1 VAIIDGPLL
10 YWTARRT
17 GERSRDPVSALASGI
32 GRTTRKPSDPSP
44 IPMDTEEI
52 DRQVEAALEGL
63 RTHAS
68 REFLEQMQSRY
79 GIVTEKAFGTPMARI
94 KAVAKP
100 LGRNHE
106 LAEALWQT
114 GWYEARLLTSFV
126 DDPAQV
132 TPEQMDRWRADF
144 DNWAVVDT
152 LCFNLFDRT
161 PYALAKVEEWADLP
175 DEFGRRAAFALLAS
189 VALHRTDIPDSA
201 LHDKLELIAQVSTD
215 GRNFVKKGA
224 SWALRA
230 VGGRGGSDLRT
241 AATDLARRLAES
253 DDRTARWIGR
263 DALKS
268 LTK

>member
-1 VAIIDGPLL
+1 MGTV
-10 YWTARRT
+10 
-17 GERSRDPVSALASGI
+17 
-32 GRTTRKPSDPSP
+32 
-44 IPMDTEEI
+44 EI
-52 DRQVEAALEGL
+52 DHQVEEALEGL
-63 RTHAS
+63 RRDAS
-68 REFLEQMQSRY
+68 REYLEQLQSRY
-79 GIVTEKAFGTPMARI
+79 GIIVRKAFGTPMARI

-106 LAEALWQT
+106 LAEALWRT

-126 DDPAQV
+126 DDPARV

-144 DNWAVVDT
+144 DNWAIVDT

-161 PYALAKVEEWADLP
+161 PYALAKIEEWAELP

-189 VALHRTDIPDSA
+189 VALHRKDIPDSA
-201 LHDKLELIAQVSTD
+201 LHDKLELIEQVSTD

-230 VGGRGGSDLRT
+230 VGGRAGPELRT
-241 AATDLARRLAES
+241 AATDLARRLTES
-253 DDRTARWIGR
+253 EDRTARWIGR